1 VDVPEPTGRT
11 ESVQEVSTDR
21 HEPALR
27 ASRRLSRGTQLAIVG
42 FAALLLGGVLVGQ
55 AVWHAVQPQAAP
67 EAAPEAASAQPAAAD
82 VFRPTPQ
89 QWAGFR
95 IQPAEEKPFRPGED
109 TDGKIAI
116 DDDLVTPVFSPYSG
130 RVVKLFA
137 SAGDT
142 VRQGDPLFSVQATEF
157 VQAQN
162 DLVAAVATLRTA
174 RAQAALAE
182 TNEKRQHNLYLS
194 QGAALKDWQ
203 QSQVDLA
210 SAQGNLSSAQIAVSA
225 VRNRLRILGRSDA
238 EIAAIESAPDLLKL
252 DPVAVVPAPI
262 GGTVTQRQVGLGQ
275 TIVSAAS
282 GAANP
287 LFQIGD
293 LSKVWLVANVRE
305 EDAPLI
311 HRGDSVEVHVLAFP
325 NRVFNARVTRVAP
338 MIDPTTHRLSVRAE
352 LDNPDG
358 ALKPE
363 MFASFRIITGPAA
376 TTPAVPVGALV
387 YEGSDVHVW
396 VANQAAKTI
405 VSRDVHLGA
414 VQDGMAQVLDG
425 LRPGEQVV
433 TAGSLFID
441 RAVTGD

>member
-1 VDVPEPTGRT
+1 VDAPEPIARNDPKPK
-11 ESVQEVSTDR
+11 VSTKR
-21 HEPALR
+21 RGPAPLTG
-27 ASRRLSRGTQLAIVG
+27 RRLSRVQQLVLLGII
-42 FAALLLGGVLVGQ
+42 ALLLVGVLARQ
-55 AVWHAVQPQAAP
+55 AVMRAIWPQAAP
-67 EAAPEAASAQPAAAD
+67 EAAPAQTAAD
-82 VFRPTPQ
+82 NAFRPTPQ

-95 IQPAEEKPFRPGED
+95 IQPAEEKPFRPAED

-137 SAGDT
+137 RAGDT
-142 VRQGDPLFSVQATEF
+142 VRQGDPLFAVEASEF

-162 DLVAAVATLRTA
+162 DLISAVATLRTT
-174 RAQAALAE
+174 RAQFTLAE
-182 TNEKRQHNLYLS
+182 TNEKRQHALYSS

-203 QSQVDLA
+203 QSQVDL
-210 SAQGNLSSAQIAVSA
+210 STAQGNFSSAQIALSA

-238 EIAAIESAPDLLKL
+238 EITALENAPDLMKL

-262 GGTVTQRQVGLGQ
+262 GGTVIQRQVGLGQ
-275 TIVSAAS
+275 TIVSAAA
-282 GAANP
+282 GANNP

-305 EDAPLI
+305 EDSPLV

-325 NRVFNARVTRVAP
+325 KRVFTARVTHVAP
-338 MIDPTTHRLSVRAE
+338 TIDANTHRLSVRAE

-376 TTPAVPVGALV
+376 ASLAIPIGALV

-396 VANQAAKTI
+396 VANPADKTI
-405 VSRDVHLGA
+405 QEREIRLG
-414 VQDGMAQVLDG
+414 VIQDGMAQVLDG
-425 LRPGEQVV
+425 LQPGDQVV
-433 TAGSLFID
+433 TSGSLFID

>member
-1 VDVPEPTGRT
+1 VDAPEPTGRT
-11 ESVQEVSTDR
+11 DSAQEVSADG
-21 HEPALR
+21 HEPPPQP
-27 ASRRLSRGTQLAIVG
+27 SRRLSRGTQ
-42 FAALLLGGVLVGQ
+42 FAVLGVAVLLLVGLLAGQ
-55 AVWHAVQPQAAP
+55 AMWHAIQPEAVR
-67 EAAPEAASAQPAAAD
+67 EAAPEQPAAAN

-95 IQPAEEKPFRPGED
+95 IQPAEEKPFPPAQD
-109 TDGKIAI
+109 ADGKIAI

-142 VRQGDPLFSVQATEF
+142 VRQGDPLCAVEASEF

-162 DLVAAVATLRTA
+162 DLIAAAATLRTT

-203 QSQVDLA
+203 QAQVDLA
-210 SAQGNLSSAQIAVSA
+210 NAQGNFSSAQIAVSA

-238 EIAAIESAPDLLKL
+238 EIAAIENAPDLMKL
-252 DPVAVVPAPI
+252 NPVAQVTAPI
-262 GGTVTQRQVGLGQ
+262 GGTVIQRQVGLGQ
-275 TIVSAAS
+275 TIVSAAA
-282 GAANP
+282 GATNP

-311 HRGDSVEVHVLAFP
+311 HRGDSVQVHVLAFP
-325 NRVFNARVTRVAP
+325 NRLFAARVMRVAP
-338 MIDPTTHRLSVRAE
+338 TIDATTHRLSVRAE

-363 MFASFRIITGPAA
+363 MFASFRIITGPA
-376 TTPAVPVGALV
+376 TTSLAIPIGALV

-396 VANQAAKTI
+396 VANQADKTI
-405 VSRDVHLGA
+405 QEREIRMGA
-414 VQDGMAQVLDG
+414 IQDGMAQVLDG
-425 LRPGEQVV
+425 LRPGELVV
-433 TAGSLFID
+433 TSGSLFID

>member
-1 VDVPEPTGRT
+1 MDLPEPTGRKDAA
-11 ESVQEVSTDR
+11 QEVATDR
-21 HEPALR
+21 HEPAPR
-27 ASRRLSRGTQLAIVG
+27 ASRRLSRGQQ
-42 FAALLLGGVLVGQ
+42 FAVLGVAGLLLVGLLAGQ
-55 AVWHAVQPQAAP
+55 AVWHAIRSQVAS
-67 EAAPEAASAQPAAAD
+67 EAVPAQPATD
-82 VFRPTPQ
+82 NIFRPTPQ

-95 IQPAEEKPFRPGED
+95 IQPAEEKPFRPAQD

-142 VRQGDPLFSVQATEF
+142 VRQGDPLFAVQASEF

-162 DLVAAVATLRTA
+162 DLVAAGATLRTT
-174 RAQAALAE
+174 RAQANLAE
-182 TNEKRQHNLYLS
+182 TNEKRQHELYLAH
-194 QGAALKDWQ
+194 GAALKDWQ
-203 QSQVDLA
+203 QAQVDLA
-210 SAQGNLSSAQIAVSA
+210 TAQGNLSSAQIAVSA

-252 DPVAVVPAPI
+252 DPVAQVTAPI
-262 GGTVTQRQVGLGQ
+262 GGTVIQRQVGLGE
-275 TIVSAAS
+275 TIVSAAA
-282 GAANP
+282 GATNP

-311 HRGDSVEVHVLAFP
+311 HLGDSVEVHVLAFP
-325 NRVFNARVTRVAP
+325 NRVFTARVTHVAP
-338 MIDPTTHRLSVRAE
+338 TIDPTTHRLSVRAE

-376 TTPAVPVGALV
+376 TTLAVPVGALV

-396 VANQAAKTI
+396 VANPADKTI
-405 VSRDVHLGA
+405 AARDIRLGA
-414 VQDGMAQVLDG
+414 VQDGMAQVVDG
-425 LRPGEQVV
+425 LKPGEQVV
-433 TAGSLFID
+433 TVGSLFID

>member
-1 VDVPEPTGRT
+1 MDVPEP
-11 ESVQEVSTDR
+11 
-21 HEPALR
+21 
-27 ASRRLSRGTQLAIVG
+27 SRRTDSPQEIVSGPQEHAGGARGRLSVGTQAAALVV
-42 FAALLLGGVLVGQ
+42 AALLLVELLEGT
-55 AVWHAVQPQAAP
+55 AMWHAIRPQ
-67 EAAPEAASAQPAAAD
+67 AAPEAASAQPAAED
-82 VFRPTPQ
+82 LFKPTPQ
-89 QWAGFR
+89 QWAGFH
-95 IQPAEEKPFRPGED
+95 IQPALEKKFRPAQD
-109 TDGKIAI
+109 TDGKIAT
-116 DDDLVTPVFSPYSG
+116 DDDLVTPVYSPYSG

-142 VRQGDPLFSVQATEF
+142 VRQGDPLFAVQASEF

-162 DLVAAVATLRTA
+162 DLISAAATLRTA
-174 RAQAALAE
+174 RAQFALAQ
-182 TNEKRQHNLYLS
+182 TNEKRQHALYLS

-203 QSQVDLA
+203 QAQVDLA
-210 SAQGNLSSAQIAVSA
+210 SAQGNLSSGEIAVAA

-238 EIAAIESAPDLLKL
+238 EIAALESAPDVQKI

-262 GGTVTQRQVGLGQ
+262 SGTVIQRQVGLGQ

-282 GAANP
+282 GANNP

-311 HRGDSVEVHVLAFP
+311 HRGDSVQVRVLAFP
-325 NRVFNARVTRVAP
+325 NRAFAARVTHVAP
-338 MIDPTTHRLSVRAE
+338 TIDASTHRLAVRAE

-363 MFASFRIITGPAA
+363 MFARFRIVTGPAETSA
-376 TTPAVPVGALV
+376 AIPIGALV
-387 YEGSDVHVW
+387 YEGQDVHVW
-396 VANQAAKTI
+396 VADPTAKSI
-405 VSRDVHLGA
+405 REREIRLGA
-414 VQDGMAQVLDG
+414 IQDGMAQVLDG

-441 RAVTGD
+441 RAATGD

>member
-1 VDVPEPTGRT
+1 VDAPEPTGRKD
-11 ESVQEVSTDR
+11 SVQEVAADR
-21 HEPALR
+21 HEPAPP
-27 ASRRLSRGTQLAIVG
+27 AGRRLSRTQQLAVL
-42 FAALLLGGVLVGQ
+42 FLAALLVAGLLAAQ
-55 AVWHAVQPQAAP
+55 ALWHVIRP
-67 EAAPEAASAQPAAAD
+67 EAAQEAAPAQPDAD
-82 VFRPTPQ
+82 TVFRPTPQ

-95 IQPAEEKPFRPGED
+95 IQPAEERPFRPAQD

-142 VRQGDPLFSVQATEF
+142 VRQGDPLFAVEATEF

-162 DLVAAVATLRTA
+162 DLISAVATLHTA

-203 QSQVDLA
+203 QAQVDLA
-210 SAQGNLSSAQIAVSA
+210 NAQGNLSSAQIAVSA

-238 EIAAIESAPDLLKL
+238 EITALENAPDLMKV

-262 GGTVTQRQVGLGQ
+262 GGTVIQRQVGLGE
-275 TIVSAAS
+275 TIVSAAG
-282 GAANP
+282 GATGS
-287 LFQIGD
+287 LFEIGD

-325 NRVFNARVTRVAP
+325 DRVFTARVTHVAP
-338 MIDPTTHRLSVRAE
+338 TIDANTHRLSVRAE
-352 LDNPDG
+352 LDNPNG

-376 TTPAVPVGALV
+376 TSLAIPVGALV
-387 YEGSDVHVW
+387 YEGSNVHVW
-396 VANQAAKTI
+396 VAHPADKTI
-405 VSRDVHLGA
+405 SSRDIHLGA

-425 LRPGEQVV
+425 LKPGDQVV
-433 TAGSLFID
+433 TVGSLFID

>member
-1 VDVPEPTGRT
+1 VDAPEPTDR
-11 ESVQEVSTDR
+11 EDPAQKASTNR
-21 HEPALR
+21 REPTLR
-27 ASRRLSRGTQLAIVG
+27 VGRRLSLGQQFAVLGVG
-42 FAALLLGGVLVGQ
+42 VLLLVGLLAGQEVWQ
-55 AVWHAVQPQAAP
+55 ASRP
-67 EAAPEAASAQPAAAD
+67 EAAREAAPAQPAAAN

-95 IQPAEEKPFRPGED
+95 IQPAEEKPFRPAQD

-142 VRQGDPLFSVQATEF
+142 VHQGDPLLSVQANEF

-162 DLVAAVATLRTA
+162 DLISAVATLRTA
-174 RAQAALAE
+174 RAQSALAE
-182 TNEKRQHNLYLS
+182 TNEKRQHALYLA
-194 QGAALKDWQ
+194 QGGALKDWQ

-210 SAQGNLSSAQIAVSA
+210 SAQGSLSSAQIAVSA

-238 EIAAIESAPDLLKL
+238 EISALENAPDLLKL

-262 GGTVTQRQVGLGQ
+262 GGTVIQRQVGLGQ
-275 TIVSAAS
+275 TIVSVAAGS
-282 GAANP
+282 TTS

-325 NRVFNARVTRVAP
+325 DRVFTARVTHVAP
-338 MIDPTTHRLSVRAE
+338 MIDPTTHRLAVRAE
-352 LDNPDG
+352 LDNTDG

-376 TTPAVPVGALV
+376 TSPAIPVGALV
-387 YEGSDVHVW
+387 YEGSNVHVW
-396 VANQAAKTI
+396 VANQADKTI
-405 VSRDVHLGA
+405 RERKIRMGTI
-414 VQDGMAQVLDG
+414 QDGMAQVLDG
-425 LRPGEQVV
+425 LRPGELVV

>member
-1 VDVPEPTGRT
+1 VDSPEPTRHNDA
-11 ESVQEVSTDR
+11 VQVASR
-21 HEPALR
+21 HRHDQA
-27 ASRRLSRGTQLAIVG
+27 AHVGRRLSRGQQLGLLGLV
-42 FAALLLGGVLVGQ
+42 ALLLVGLLAGQ
-55 AVWHAVQPQAAP
+55 QVWHLVRPEAVPDTGTAQAATD
-67 EAAPEAASAQPAAAD
+67 SL
-82 VFRPTPQ
+82 FRPTPQ

-95 IQPAEEKPFRPGED
+95 IQPAEEKPFRPAQD

-142 VRQGDPLFSVQATEF
+142 VRQGDPLFAVQASEF

-162 DLVAAVATLRTA
+162 DLVAAAATLRTA
-174 RAQAALAE
+174 RAQETLAA
-182 TNEKRQHNLYLS
+182 TNEKRQHALYQS

-210 SAQGNLSSAQIAVSA
+210 TAQGGLSSAQIAVSA

-238 EIAAIESAPDLLKL
+238 EIAALETAPDLMKL

-262 GGTVTQRQVGLGQ
+262 GGTVIQRQVGLGQ
-275 TIVSAAS
+275 TIVSAAA
-282 GAANP
+282 GATAA

-311 HRGDSVEVHVLAFP
+311 RRGDSVEVHVLAYP
-325 NRVFNARVTRVAP
+325 NRVFTARVTHVAP
-338 MIDPTTHRLSVRAE
+338 TIDPSTHRMSVRAE
-352 LDNPDG
+352 IDNPDD

-363 MFASFRIITGPAA
+363 MFASFRIITGPA
-376 TTPAVPVGALV
+376 TTSLAIPIGALV

-396 VANQAAKTI
+396 VANPADKTI
-405 VSRDVHLGA
+405 AEREIRMGA
-414 VQDGMAQVLDG
+414 IRDGMAQVLDG
-425 LRPGEQVV
+425 LEPGEQVV

>member
-1 VDVPEPTGRT
+1 VDTPEPIGRKDT
-11 ESVQEVSTDR
+11 VQEVLADR
-21 HEPALR
+21 HVSAGR
-27 ASRRLSRGTQLAIVG
+27 TLSRTQQCAVLFIGVLLV
-42 FAALLLGGVLVGQ
+42 AALLAGR
-55 AVWHAVQPQAAP
+55 AMWHAIRPDAVQEAVPTQP
-67 EAAPEAASAQPAAAD
+67 EADD

-89 QWAGFR
+89 QWAGFH
-95 IQPAEEKPFRPGED
+95 IQAAEDRPFRPARD

-142 VRQGDPLFSVQATEF
+142 VRRGDPLFAVEASEF

-162 DLVAAVATLRTA
+162 DLIAAVATLRTA

-203 QSQVDLA
+203 QAQVDLA
-210 SAQGNLSSAQIAVSA
+210 SAQGSLSSAQIAVSA

-238 EIAAIESAPDLLKL
+238 EITAIENAPDLMKL

-262 GGTVTQRQVGLGQ
+262 GGTVIQRQVGPGQ
-275 TIVSAAS
+275 TIVSATA
-282 GAANP
+282 GATTP

-305 EDAPLI
+305 QDAPLI
-311 HRGDSVEVHVLAFP
+311 HRGDTVEVHVLAFP
-325 NRVFNARVTRVAP
+325 DRVFTARVTHVAP
-338 MIDPTTHRLSVRAE
+338 TIDATTHRLLVRAE

-358 ALKPE
+358 ELKPE

-376 TTPAVPVGALV
+376 TTLAIPVSALV
-387 YEGSDVHVW
+387 HEGSDVHVW
-396 VANQAAKTI
+396 VAHPADKTI
-405 VSRDVHLGA
+405 GSRDIRVGA
-414 VQDGMAQVLDG
+414 VRDGMAQVLDG
-425 LRPGEQVV
+425 LKPGDQVV
-433 TAGSLFID
+433 TAGSLFLD

>member
-1 VDVPEPTGRT
+1 VDAPEPTGRT
-11 ESVQEVSTDR
+11 DSEQEVSKDR

-27 ASRRLSRGTQLAIVG
+27 VTRRLSRVQQFAMLGV
-42 FAALLLGGVLVGQ
+42 AALLLVALLAGQ
-55 AVWHAVQPQAAP
+55 ALWHAIRPPAAP
-67 EAAPEAASAQPAAAD
+67 EAAPAQPASGNA
-82 VFRPTPQ
+82 FRPTPQ

-95 IQPAEEKPFRPGED
+95 IQPAEEKPFRPAQD

-142 VRQGDPLFSVQATEF
+142 VRQGDPLFAVQASEF

-162 DLVAAVATLRTA
+162 DLIAGVATLRTV
-174 RAQAALAE
+174 RAQANLAE
-182 TNEKRQHNLYLS
+182 TNEKRQHELFLAH
-194 QGAALKDWQ
+194 GAALKDWQ
-203 QSQVDLA
+203 QAQVDLA
-210 SAQGNLSSAQIAVSA
+210 SAQGNLSSAQIALSA

-238 EIAAIESAPDLLKL
+238 EIAALENAPDLLKL

-262 GGTVTQRQVGLGQ
+262 GGTVIQRQVGLGQ
-275 TIVSAAS
+275 TIVSAAA
-282 GAANP
+282 GATIP

-311 HRGDSVEVHVLAFP
+311 HPGDSVEVHVLAFP
-325 NRVFNARVTRVAP
+325 NRVFTARVTHVAP
-338 MIDPTTHRLSVRAE
+338 TIDPTTHRLPVRAE

-363 MFASFRIITGPAA
+363 MFARFRIITGPA
-376 TTPAVPVGALV
+376 TTSLAIPIGALV
-387 YEGSDVHVW
+387 YEGADVHVW
-396 VANQAAKTI
+396 VANPANKTI
-405 VSRDVHLGA
+405 EEREIRMGA
-414 VQDGMAQVLDG
+414 IQDGMAQVLDG
-425 LRPGEQVV
+425 LRPGEPVV

>member
-1 VDVPEPTGRT
+1 VDAPEPTGRKD
-11 ESVQEVSTDR
+11 SAQEASADR
-21 HEPALR
+21 QEPALP
-27 ASRRLSRGTQLAIVG
+27 AGRRLSRTQQ
-42 FAALLLGGVLVGQ
+42 FAVLFVVALLLAGLLAGQ
-55 AVWHAVQPQAAP
+55 AVWHAIGPQAAH
-67 EAAPEAASAQPAAAD
+67 EATPAQSEAD
-82 VFRPTPQ
+82 TVFRPTPQ

-95 IQPAEEKPFRPGED
+95 IQPAEDKPFRPAQD

-116 DDDLVTPVFSPYSG
+116 DDDRVTPVFSPYSG

-142 VRQGDPLFSVQATEF
+142 VRQGDPLCAVEATEF

-162 DLVAAVATLRTA
+162 DLIAAVATLRTA

-203 QSQVDLA
+203 QAQVDLA

-238 EIAAIESAPDLLKL
+238 EITAIETAPDLMRL

-262 GGTVTQRQVGLGQ
+262 GGTVIQRQVGLGQ
-275 TIVSAAS
+275 TIVSAAA
-282 GAANP
+282 GATTS

-325 NRVFNARVTRVAP
+325 DRVFTARVTHVAP
-338 MIDPTTHRLSVRAE
+338 TIDANTHRLSVRAE

-363 MFASFRIITGPAA
+363 MFASFRIITGPA
-376 TTPAVPVGALV
+376 TTSLAIPIGALV

-396 VANQAAKTI
+396 VANPADKTI
-405 VSRDVHLGA
+405 ASRDIRLGA
-414 VQDGMAQVLDG
+414 VRDGMAQVLDG
-425 LRPGEQVV
+425 LKPGDQVV

>member
-1 VDVPEPTGRT
+1 MDAPEPIGCKDAAR
-11 ESVQEVSTDR
+11 EASTDR
-21 HEPALR
+21 HEPPLPAGR
-27 ASRRLSRGTQLAIVG
+27 GLSRLQQFAVLSIVVLLVAGLLA
-42 FAALLLGGVLVGQ
+42 GQ
-55 AVWHAVQPQAAP
+55 AVWHAIRP
-67 EAAPEAASAQPAAAD
+67 EAAHEAAPTQPEAD
-82 VFRPTPQ
+82 NVFRPTPQ

-95 IQPAEEKPFRPGED
+95 IQPVEERPFRPAQD

-137 SAGDT
+137 RAGDT
-142 VRQGDPLFSVQATEF
+142 VRRGDPLFAVEGTEF

-162 DLVAAVATLRTA
+162 DLISAVATLRTA

-182 TNEKRQHNLYLS
+182 TNEKRQHSLYLS

-203 QSQVDLA
+203 QAQVDLA
-210 SAQGNLSSAQIAVSA
+210 TAQGNLSSAQIAVSA
-225 VRNRLRILGRSDA
+225 VRNRLHILGRSDA
-238 EIAAIESAPDLLKL
+238 EIAALENAPDLMKL

-262 GGTVTQRQVGLGQ
+262 GGTVIQRQVGLGE
-275 TIVSAAS
+275 TIVSAAG
-282 GAANP
+282 GATAS
-287 LFQIGD
+287 LFEIGD

-311 HRGDSVEVHVLAFP
+311 HLGDSVEVHVLAFP
-325 NRVFNARVTRVAP
+325 DRAFTARVTHVAP
-338 MIDPTTHRLSVRAE
+338 MIDANTHRLSVRAE

-363 MFASFRIITGPAA
+363 MFASFRIITGPA
-376 TTPAVPVGALV
+376 TTSLAIPVGALV

-396 VANQAAKTI
+396 VAHPADKTI
-405 VSRDVHLGA
+405 GSRDIRLGA
-414 VQDGMAQVLDG
+414 VRDGMAQVLGG
-425 LRPGEQVV
+425 LKPGDQVV
-433 TAGSLFID
+433 TSGSLFID

>member
-1 VDVPEPTGRT
+1 MDIKHPITRAPR
-11 ESVQEVSTDR
+11 
-21 HEPALR
+21 AL
-27 ASRRLSRGTQLAIVG
+27 SRRTQLVIVG
-42 FAALLLGGVLVGQ
+42 VLGAVLLAAIFAQPTFWRAPQ
-55 AVWHAVQPQAAP
+55 PAVRETAP
-67 EAAPEAASAQPAAAD
+67 AQPAIPD
-82 VFRPTPQ
+82 NVFRPTAQ

-95 IQPAEEKPFRPGED
+95 IQPAEAWSFRPVRD

-142 VRQGDPLFSVQATEF
+142 VRQGDPLFAVQASEF

-162 DLVAAVATLRTA
+162 DLIAAAATLRTTH
-174 RAQAALAE
+174 AQVNLAA
-182 TNEKRQHNLYLS
+182 TNEKRQHELYLAH
-194 QGAALKDWQ
+194 GAAMKDGQ

-210 SAQGNLSSAQIAVSA
+210 STQGAFSSAQIALSA

-238 EIAAIESAPDLLKL
+238 DIAALENAPDPLKL

-262 GGTVTQRQVGLGQ
+262 GGTVIQRQVGLGQ

-305 EDAPLI
+305 ADAPLI
-311 HRGDSVEVHVLAFP
+311 HRDDRVEVHVLAFT
-325 NRVFNARVTRVAP
+325 NRVFTARVTQVAP
-338 MIDPTTHRLSVRAE
+338 TIDPTTHRLSVRAE
-352 LDNPDG
+352 LANPDG

-363 MFASFRIITGPAA
+363 MFAGFRITTGS
-376 TTPAVPVGALV
+376 AVTSVAIPIGALV
-387 YEGSDVHVW
+387 FEGADVHVW
-396 VANQAAKTI
+396 VANQTDRTI
-405 VSRDVHLGA
+405 QQREIRMGII
-414 VQDGMAQVLDG
+414 QDGMTQVLDG
-425 LRPGEQVV
+425 LRPGELVV
-433 TAGSLFID
+433 TSGSLFID

>member
-1 VDVPEPTGRT
+1 MDLPEPTGRKD
-11 ESVQEVSTDR
+11 SAQEVSTER
-21 HEPALR
+21 HEPAPQ
-27 ASRRLSRGTQLAIVG
+27 ASRRLSRGQQLAVLG
-42 FAALLLGGVLVGQ
+42 LAALLLVGLLAGQQVWQ
-55 AVWHAVQPQAAP
+55 AIRP
-67 EAAPEAASAQPAAAD
+67 EAAREPAPAQSAAD
-82 VFRPTPQ
+82 NVFRPTPQ

-95 IQPAEEKPFRPGED
+95 IQPAEEKPFRPAQD

-142 VRQGDPLFSVQATEF
+142 VRQGDPLFAVQASEF

-203 QSQVDLA
+203 QAQVDLA
-210 SAQGNLSSAQIAVSA
+210 TAQGNLSSAQIAVSA

-238 EIAAIESAPDLLKL
+238 EIAALESAPDLMKL
-252 DPVAVVPAPI
+252 DPVAQVPAPI
-262 GGTVTQRQVGLGQ
+262 GGTVIQRQVGLGQ
-275 TIVSAAS
+275 TIVSAAA
-282 GAANP
+282 GATAP

-325 NRVFNARVTRVAP
+325 DRGFTARVTHVAP
-338 MIDPTTHRLSVRAE
+338 TIDPTTHRLSVRAE

-363 MFASFRIITGPAA
+363 MFASFRIITGPA
-376 TTPAVPVGALV
+376 TTSLAIPIGALV

-396 VANQAAKTI
+396 VANPQDETI
-405 VSRDVHLGA
+405 QEREIRMGA
-414 VQDGMAQVLDG
+414 VQDGTAQVLSG

-433 TAGSLFID
+433 TSGSLFLD

>member
-1 VDVPEPTGRT
+1 VRLSRPAGRNAA
-11 ESVQEVSTDR
+11 QEVPTDR
-21 HEPALR
+21 RKSALPVC
-27 ASRRLSRGTQLAIVG
+27 RRLSRGAQLAIL
-42 FAALLLGGVLVGQ
+42 AAAVLLLAGLLAGQ
-55 AVWHAVQPQAAP
+55 VIWHAIPRKAAREAATAQAAR
-67 EAAPEAASAQPAAAD
+67 AD

-95 IQPAEEKPFRPGED
+95 IQPVEEKSFQPAQD

-116 DDDLVTPVFSPYSG
+116 DDDLVTPVYSPYSG
-130 RVVKLFA
+130 RVVKLFV

-142 VRQGDPLFSVQATEF
+142 VRLGDPLVAVYATEF

-162 DLVAAVATLRTA
+162 DLVSAVATLRTA
-174 RAQAALAE
+174 RAQSALAE
-182 TNEKRQHNLYLS
+182 TNAKRQHELYLA

-203 QSQVDLA
+203 QARVDLA
-210 SAQGNLSSAQIAVSA
+210 SAQGNLSSAQIAVAA
-225 VRNRLRILGRSDA
+225 VGNRLRILGRSDA
-238 EIAAIESAPDLLKL
+238 EIAALESAPNVQKL

-262 GGTVTQRQVGLGQ
+262 GGTVIQRQVGLGQ

-282 GAANP
+282 GATNP

-311 HRGDSVEVHVLAFP
+311 HRGDIVEVHVLAFP
-325 NRVFNARVTRVAP
+325 TRVFTAQVTHVAP
-338 MIDPTTHRLSVRAE
+338 TIDQTTHRLSVRAE

-363 MFASFRIITGPAA
+363 MFASFHIITGPA
-376 TTPAVPVGALV
+376 TSSMAVPIGALV

-396 VANQAAKTI
+396 VANQKDKTVAEREI
-405 VSRDVHLGA
+405 ELGA
-414 VQDGMAQVLDG
+414 IQDGTAQVLQG

-433 TAGSLFID
+433 TSGSLFID